1 MTHPTHS
8 DAYQPITGTQ
18 FSHTPACIWTWVV
31 LMCIELSC
39 EARQH
44 PRGCSSVGRAL
55 RSHRRG
61 RGFDYH
67 QLHEGRFHSTG
78 IGLFHFSPP
87 MTIRP
92 RCGGCRAQRDWGGVW
107 SRYGK
112 DRPHGKD
119 HPQSAFSRHPRQRE
133 EDSATAGGSG
143 AEALADEAFSASAV
157 MPAKPSMEAHCG
169 PSALA
174 LRLKPSWAMVVA
186 PDATAEAMPVAES
199 SKATHL
205 AMPGS
210 AAAPSAP
217 ATPVSMPS
225 IFAAARYGAGSAYAA
240 GHRHRRRIRRTRR
253 PAHGQSRSERACA
266 AMS

>member
-1 MTHPTHS
+1 MWRPARRTTNATGHSCWPPGLPDYVPLRHWVRAHPVTHPTHS

-78 IGLFHFSPP
+78 IGLFHFFAPDDHTPP
-87 MTIRP
+87 LAGAAEHSET
-92 RCGGCRAQRDWGGVW
+92 
-107 SRYGK
+107 
-112 DRPHGKD
+112 
-119 HPQSAFSRHPRQRE
+119 
-133 EDSATAGGSG
+133 GGSG
-143 AEALADEAFSASAV
+143 ADTVKTAPMVKTTPSRLSVDSPASGRKIQRPLVVQEPRRWRMKAFSASAV

-174 LRLKPSWAMVVA
+174 LRLKPS
-186 PDATAEAMPVAES
+186 
-199 SKATHL
+199 
-205 AMPGS
+205 
-210 AAAPSAP
+210 
-217 ATPVSMPS
+217 
-225 IFAAARYGAGSAYAA
+225 
-240 GHRHRRRIRRTRR
+240 
-253 PAHGQSRSERACA
+253 
-266 AMS
+266 